1 MRWLTKTLI
10 TIFILITGLSCSQK
24 ANKPVIIWTNQ
35 KEFVSYAELFNA
47 SQEQFRVM
55 VIYKEKPVESIPV
68 AKDEQAPDIVIAPL
82 LKNSS
87 VKKNFRPIDYLFTE
101 QQINQSIFYPQL
113 LNAGYID
120 DKQYLLPISFNLPA
134 IIFSRQNSSLVD
146 ENYIITP
153 EQIQKIAEAYNKKNK
168 SGIYTHMGFAPAWD
182 SHFMYLAAKIMN
194 SDFKEQNNLFSCNQ
208 INLDKTAQ
216 FLKDWT
222 IQSNTSTS
230 SEQDFEFKYLY
241 TPGYKQVTT
250 GRCLFSY
257 TTSDELFT
265 IPENQLQEI
274 EFRWIHNDSK
284 IPVEDNMVYL
294 GLYKKAKNSDGAEK
308 FISWFT
314 KEATQRNLLERSK
327 GMDLS
332 VSTFGISGGFSAIRN
347 VNERFFPLF
356 YKPLLGNI
364 PASDFLVAPAPFPP
378 RWESLKNR
386 VIIPWLEMAAN
397 TETEATVSSYEA
409 SSSIKPKYKLI

>member
-101 QQINQSIFYPQL
+101 QQINPSIFYPQL

-134 IIFSRQNSSLVD
+134 IIFSRQNSSLVN
-146 ENYIITP
+146 ENYVITP
-153 EQIQKIAEAYNKKNK
+153 EQIQKIAETYNKKNK
-168 SGIYTHMGFAPAWD
+168 SGIYTQMGFAPIWD
-182 SHFMYLAAKIMN
+182 SHFMYLVAKIMN

-208 INLDKTAQ
+208 INLDKAVQ
-216 FLKDWT
+216 FLRNWT
-222 IQSNTSTS
+222 TQSNTSTS

-257 TTSDELFT
+257 TTSDEFFT
-265 IPENQLQEI
+265 IPENQMQEI

-284 IPVEDNMVYL
+284 ILVEDNMIYL

-327 GMDLS
+327 SMNLS

-364 PASDFLVAPAPFPP
+364 PASDYLVAPASLPP

-386 VIIPWLEMAAN
+386 VIIPWLEK
-397 TETEATVSSYEA
+397 ATDTKNESVPTMDE
-409 SSSIKPKYKLI
+409 LISDWSKQFN

>member
-87 VKKNFRPIDYLFTE
+87 VKKNFRPLDYLFTE

-120 DKQYLLPISFNLPA
+120 DKQYLLPVSFNLPA
-134 IIFSRQNSSLVD
+134 IIFSRQNSSLVN

-168 SGIYTHMGFAPAWD
+168 SGIYTHMGFAPIWD
-182 SHFMYLAAKIMN
+182 SHFMYLVAKIMN
-194 SDFKEQNNLFSCNQ
+194 GDFKEQNNLFSSNQ
-208 INLDKTAQ
+208 TNLDKTAQ

-257 TTSDELFT
+257 TTSDEFFT
-265 IPENQLQEI
+265 IPENQMQEI
-274 EFRWIHNDSK
+274 EFRWIHSDSK
-284 IPVEDNMVYL
+284 ILVEDNMVYL
-294 GLYKKAKNSDGAEK
+294 GLYKKSKNSDGAEK

-332 VSTFGISGGFSAIRN
+332 VSTFGISGGFSSIRN

-364 PASDFLVAPAPFPP
+364 PASDYLVAPSALPP

-386 VIIPWLEMAAN
+386 VIIPWLEMATN
-397 TETEATVSSYEA
+397 TETESTTTMND
-409 SSSIKPKYKLI
+409 LIAEWSKQFN